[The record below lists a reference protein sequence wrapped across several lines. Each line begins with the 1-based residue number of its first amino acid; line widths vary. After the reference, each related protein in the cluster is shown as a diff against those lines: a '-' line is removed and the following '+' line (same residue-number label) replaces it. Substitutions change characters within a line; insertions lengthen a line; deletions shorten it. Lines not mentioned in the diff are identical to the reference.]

1 MKNEMLGVR
10 FFKENLI
17 SISVLS
23 IILGLSGCV
32 TIKNGIAMSEDHS
45 RALSGERTKMGQSY
59 NLNANCTVA
68 TIAKIKLVQAPA
80 HGSVDFVKENIFP
93 NYRDGIR
100 DKCNSRKSLGVSEY
114 YTSKSGYFGR
124 DMYKVRVSYGEG
136 TIKDVTVNINVI
148 KN

>member
-93 NYRDGIR
+93 NMRLSACI
-100 DKCNSRKSLGVSEY
+100 DK
-114 YTSKSGYFGR
+114 
-124 DMYKVRVSYGEG
+124 
-136 TIKDVTVNINVI
+136 NVI
-148 KN
+148 AVAKNTHFPNDKTSFVASLSQEKLFL